1 MNRVRIVSCLLA
13 LLFPA
18 LASGWPIDGYPDTGI
33 RRLEEQRL
41 IAIGEL
47 PGSGQPPGGRWPT
60 SAVDIRLVAEVPLGA
75 FLSGGVDSSAVVA
88 AMAQF
93 QEDPVNTCAIGP
105 ASGPSTRA
113 VPPPSGSWI
122 TKA

>member
-60 SAVDIRLVAEVPLGA
+60 SAVDIRLLDRPDFKIPAVDET
-75 FLSGGVDSSAVVA
+75 LSGEILEMLGEKADRYGIAVLDMTNPDS
-88 AMAQF
+88 
-93 QEDPVNTCAIGP
+93 PVF
-105 ASGPSTRA
+105 ASWQSTLA
-113 VPPPSGSWI
+113 SQ
-122 TKA
+122 